1 MLTGE
6 PAAPWAE
13 EEQGGGVEE
22 EQVQAGS
29 PGTANTLGQVVRLG
43 ELPCLKPR
51 SMWSALMAALMESLS
66 PSVMALVMVMVMVMA
81 LVMVMVMALVTVMAV
96 LLSLPAV
103 SPTQPDAQGLQLVV
117 RLYQAWTS
125 SQLPKGSVNS
135 APYY

>member
-22 EQVQAGS
+22 EQAQAGS

-81 LVMVMVMALVTVMAV
+81 LVTVMAV
-96 LLSLPAV
+96 LLSLPAA